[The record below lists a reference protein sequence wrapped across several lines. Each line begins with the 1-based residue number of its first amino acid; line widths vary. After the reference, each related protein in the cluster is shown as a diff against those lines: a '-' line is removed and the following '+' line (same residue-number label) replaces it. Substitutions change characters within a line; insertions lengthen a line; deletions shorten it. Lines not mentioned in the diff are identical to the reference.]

1 MRFVDHPRI
10 ALDKVEERGYQTS
23 MVDGCVGCNTLVILP
38 TGLGKTVVAL
48 RVAAEFLSSGKVLL
62 LAPTKPLVDQHSR
75 FFSEMLVGTT
85 LAVMT
90 GTMKPESRAEA
101 VASSDVVISTPQCV
115 ANDLEAGR
123 YDIDAFSLVIY
134 DEAHRGT
141 GNYSY
146 VTVAGY
152 CKKGTRSVGMTAS
165 PGSSYE
171 RIKEVCENLDLRR
184 IDIRSDDDPDVSP
197 YVHDTYVN
205 RIEVNIPPDLV
216 KASAILRSML
226 DRYVEEM
233 IGLGLMDRG
242 WPASTKHMLT
252 IGAKLQTRAAHGD
265 KSPIVFKGLSLQAV
279 CIKLLHA
286 ITMAETQGMT
296 AVRIYLDKLIAE
308 SRSESGG
315 KAVKTIVGNELF
327 PKVVHLA
334 RMSNVEHPKISKIM
348 TLVSMIVSEEP
359 ESRILVFSQYRDTCD
374 LLVSKLSLIQG
385 ARVAKLVGQ
394 SNGGLKQKEQIG
406 LLSKF
411 RSGEYNVV
419 VSTSVGEEG
428 LDISST
434 NAVIFYEPVP
444 SEIRT
449 IQRRGRTGRKN
460 DGEVYVLIA
469 RGTMDEVFDKSSKR
483 KESDMRSRLER
494 LSVELSRSS
503 PRSERRVQ
511 SGLADFGEDERRR
524 KFGMGSRFSEPLL
537 NRCRI
542 RRHALL

>member
-1 MRFVDHPRI
+1 MSFVDHPRI
-10 ALDKVEERGYQTS
+10 ALDKVEERSYQTS
-23 MVDGCVGCNTLVILP
+23 MVKGCVGCNTLVILP

-62 LAPTKPLVDQHSR
+62 LAPTKPLADQHGQ
-75 FFSEMLVGTT
+75 FFKEMLVGTT
-85 LAVMT
+85 VAIMT
-90 GTMKPESRAEA
+90 GAMKPESRAET
-101 VASSDVVISTPQCV
+101 VAKSDVVISTPQCV

-141 GNYSY
+141 GGYAY
-146 VTVAGY
+146 TTVADH
-152 CKKGTRSVGMTAS
+152 CRSGTRSVGMTAS
-165 PGSSYE
+165 PGSDYE

-216 KASAILRSML
+216 KVSAILRSML
-226 DRYVEEM
+226 DRYVDEM

-242 WPASTKHMLT
+242 WPASTKHMLM
-252 IGAKLQTRAAHGD
+252 IGAKLQARMSHGE

-296 AVRIYLDKLIAE
+296 ALRIYLDKLIAE

-315 KAVKTIVGNELF
+315 KAARTIVGNELF
-327 PKVVHLA
+327 PKAVRIA
-334 RMSNVEHPKISKIM
+334 RTSNVEHPKISKIM
-348 TLVSMIVSEEP
+348 TLVSMIVSDYP
-359 ESRILVFSQYRDTCD
+359 ESRIIVFSQYRDTCD

-428 LDISST
+428 LDVSST

-483 KESDMRSRLER
+483 KENDMRSRLER

-511 SGLADFGEDERRR
+511 SDLGDFGQRAPAFRTVIKGLSD
-524 KFGMGSRFSEPLL
+524 
-537 NRCRI
+537 
-542 RRHALL
+542 